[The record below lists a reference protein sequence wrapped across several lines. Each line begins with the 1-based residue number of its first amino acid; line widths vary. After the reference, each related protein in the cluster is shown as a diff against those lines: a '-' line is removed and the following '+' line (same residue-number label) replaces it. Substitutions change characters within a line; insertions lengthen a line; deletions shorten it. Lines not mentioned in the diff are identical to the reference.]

1 VEDIL
6 EDLCILNYKPND
18 EDGVT
23 LEDIMLLNI
32 EKDFISGNYNTSNLE
47 SGNEDIIELEK
58 IIITLTTS
66 QNQKNN
72 KNYNVTT
79 LDLKECEVSL
89 RKEYNISDQT
99 LFIKKIDVIQEGMK
113 IPKIEYDIYC
123 KLYGTNLIK
132 LNLTVCENNK
142 IDLSIPVKITED
154 IDKLNGKS
162 GYYNDICYIASDNG
176 SDISLNDRKN
186 EFMEGNKTICQDD
199 CEFIKYDYINEKA
212 ICSCKPKKSPGSFI
226 DMQIN
231 KTKLLENF
239 IDIQNI
245 VNTKLLICY
254 KELFSKSWI
263 KTNIAFYIIIPII
276 IFHLISIV
284 IFYKSQK
291 SKIDDKIKDISF
303 GINNWDLVKEYEKEK
318 KRLEKNENNNEVS
331 KNEDKNKMKV
341 IPQSNQLTEV
351 GDFNKPI
358 KKRKLILRKDIQ
370 LTKNV
375 RNVIVKKNKFEKEI
389 IKENSERNTILNKN
403 KNIDNQ
409 DIIKKSIE
417 IMKYNDEEL
426 NNLSYELA
434 LKYDKRKYLEYY
446 LSLIKTK
453 HILIFSFYYNNDYNS
468 KIIKIDFFFINFI
481 IYYTV
486 NALFF
491 DDKTMHKI
499 YEDKGSFNLSYQL
512 PQIIY
517 SSLISSVLNIF
528 LRILS
533 LSEGN
538 ILEFK
543 KNKDKTNLDKRE
555 LELNNKLKNKFIS
568 YFVVSFAFLIFFWYY
583 LSIFGAIYRNT
594 QYHLIEDT
602 LICFGLSLLYPFL
615 IYLFPGL
622 FRIPALSNPNKK
634 NFLYKISHIIQMV

>member
-1 VEDIL
+1 
-6 EDLCILNYKPND
+6 
-18 EDGVT
+18 
-23 LEDIMLLNI
+23 
-32 EKDFISGNYNTSNLE
+32 
-47 SGNEDIIELEK
+47 
-58 IIITLTTS
+58 
-66 QNQKNN
+66 
-72 KNYNVTT
+72 
-79 LDLKECEVSL
+79 
-89 RKEYNISDQT
+89 
-99 LFIKKIDVIQEGMK
+99 
-113 IPKIEYDIYC
+113 
-123 KLYGTNLIK
+123 
-132 LNLTVCENNK
+132 
-142 IDLSIPVKITED
+142 
-154 IDKLNGKS
+154 
-162 GYYNDICYIASDNG
+162 
-176 SDISLNDRKN
+176 
-186 EFMEGNKTICQDD
+186 MEGNKTICQDD

-254 KELFSKSWI
+254 KELFSKSGI

-291 SKIDDKIKDISF
+291 SKLDDKIKDISF
-303 GINNWDLVKEYEKEK
+303 GINNWDLVKEHEKEK

-615 IYLFPGL
+615 IYLFPRL
-622 FRIPALSNPNKK
+622 FRIPALSNPNQK
-634 NFLYKISHIIQMV
+634 NFLYKISRIIQMV